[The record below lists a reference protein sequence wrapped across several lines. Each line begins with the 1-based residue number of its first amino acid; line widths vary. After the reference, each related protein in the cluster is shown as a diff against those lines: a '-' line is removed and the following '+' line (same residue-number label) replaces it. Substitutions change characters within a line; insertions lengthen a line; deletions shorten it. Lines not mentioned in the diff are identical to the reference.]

1 MFQSKFG
8 SQPLAVY
15 WTSLLL
21 VMINETST
29 AKFLCAAQTDWHGIR
44 WDCMETGSK
53 IMDWKKALSLSK
65 LTKLHEKLIIASYM
79 QALKKLM
86 VMLAGSGNCMPILS
100 CCKLMELHVWY
111 QMRYEICEI
120 YYVSSWDS
128 TLKLRIINQLI
139 YLISWKC
146 WFFGCE
152 ARLQGQEGPV
162 YCKRQLG
169 KTGNVATPANRHPEP
184 ETQSPPDCLRQYFRY
199 HVGTNIIDVDP
210 LNIL

>member
-1 MFQSKFG
+1 M
-8 SQPLAVY
+8 Y

-21 VMINETST
+21 VVINETST
-29 AKFLCAAQTDWHGIR
+29 AKFLCAAQTDWHRIR
-44 WDCMETGSK
+44 WNCKKTGSN
-53 IMDWKKALSLSK
+53 IMDWQKALSK
-65 LTKLHEKLIIASYM
+65 LTKLHEKLIIASNL

-86 VMLAGSGNCMPILS
+86 GMLAGSGDCMPILC
-100 CCKLMELHVWY
+100 CCKLMEVIHVCY

-128 TLKLRIINQLI
+128 ILKLRIIIQLI

-162 YCKRQLG
+162 YCKCQRG
-169 KTGNVATPANRHPEP
+169 KTGNVATPAIRHPEP

-199 HVGTNIIDVDP
+199 HVGTNRV
-210 LNIL
+210 